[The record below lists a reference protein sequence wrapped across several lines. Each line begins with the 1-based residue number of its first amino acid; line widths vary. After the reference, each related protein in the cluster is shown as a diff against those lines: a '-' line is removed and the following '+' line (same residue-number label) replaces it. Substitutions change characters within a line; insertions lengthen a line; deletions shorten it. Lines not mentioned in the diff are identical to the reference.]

1 MIGQVTSLAMMML
14 LTACVTETPLS
25 SAGPITTPPPSSP
38 VAAEQPAIEDDV
50 AVQKLAMILC
60 VNRKTFKKTVQN
72 ERLKF
77 YGIVPTADKIMV
89 EIYTALPEGSGF
101 TIAMRDAVHDEV
113 CIMLAGSEL
122 VPVAWFSESGI

>member
-1 MIGQVTSLAMMML
+1 MIGQVTFLALVML
-14 LTACVTETPLS
+14 LTACVTEKPL
-25 SAGPITTPPPSSP
+25 PSTEP
-38 VAAEQPAIEDDV
+38 VQATVANEQPVIEDDV

-60 VNRKTFKKTVQN
+60 VNRKTFKKGVQN

-77 YGIVPTADKIMV
+77 YGIIPTADKIMV
-89 EIYTALPEGSGF
+89 EIYTAKSGGSGF

-122 VPVAWFSESGI
+122 VPVTQATALQ